1 MFANLKATSQL
12 FHHRSLTA
20 SIISLFFALLAIGG
34 FPIEQTSEQLFGVG
48 AIAVLGLLVCT
59 LTLLVLLHDGKTGYP
74 SFRCSVSTLLW
85 SLACVPIIWLT
96 VIVVSRALEMR

>member
-20 SIISLFFALLAIGG
+20 SIISLVFAFFAIGG
-34 FPIEQTSEQLFGVG
+34 FPLEQNSERLFGAGVV
-48 AIAVLGLLVCT
+48 AVLGLLICT
-59 LTLLVLLHDGKTGYP
+59 LTLLVLLHDGRTGYP

-85 SLACVPIIWLT
+85 SLACVPIVWLT
-96 VIVVSRALEMR
+96 VIVVSQVLEMR